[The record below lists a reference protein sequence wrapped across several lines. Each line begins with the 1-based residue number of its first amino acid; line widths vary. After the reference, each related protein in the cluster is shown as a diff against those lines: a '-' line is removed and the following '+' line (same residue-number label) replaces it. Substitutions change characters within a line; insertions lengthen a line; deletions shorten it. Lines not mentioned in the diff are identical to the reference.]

1 MHERGSYALILMDL
15 SDASARRLR
24 GDDRDPPAR
33 EAPRHTPIVAMT
45 ASTMKDDRERCLAA
59 GMDYYVGKPIRRRE
73 LEEAL
78 ARAFGD
84 G

>member
-1 MHERGSYALILMDL
+1 
-15 SDASARRLR
+15 
-24 GDDRDPPAR
+24 
-33 EAPRHTPIVAMT
+33 MT